1 MLNAADLLELILRAA
16 SVGSIYTLIA
26 LGYNVI
32 FATTN
37 ILNFAHG
44 ETFMVG
50 TLIAFGLR
58 VGLGA
63 PLWVSLLAAI
73 VLGAAFGLITESTAV
88 HPVVRKAPGSWGWLL
103 STLGIGTVARRL
115 AEIATGNEA
124 IPVPAI
130 LPDRPYPILGV
141 KLNPQ
146 FMVPVIAAVLITV
159 GLQLF
164 FTRTMVGM
172 AIVATAQD
180 RDAARLRGVNVRRM
194 SLLAFAI
201 GSAIGT
207 LTGFLVAPIT
217 FAYAGVGA
225 LFAMK
230 GFVAAAAGGI
240 GSNYGA
246 LLGGLMLALVEEVG
260 VLAVGAG
267 YRDVLAVL
275 LILGIML
282 LRPEG
287 FFGSSPAREV

>member
-1 MLNAADLLELILRAA
+1 MLTASDLIELLLRAA
-16 SVGSIYTLIA
+16 SAGSIYALIA
-26 LGYNVI
+26 LGYNVV

-44 ETFMVG
+44 ESFMVG
-50 TLIAFGLR
+50 TLVAFVLRVAFGVPL
-58 VGLGA
+58 GL
-63 PLWVSLLAAI
+63 SLLAAI
-73 VLGAAFGLITESTAV
+73 LLGVAMGLITEAAAV

-103 STLGIGTVARRL
+103 STLGLGTLVRRL
-115 AEIATGNEA
+115 AEIATRNEA

-130 LPDRPYPILGV
+130 LPDRPYNVLGV
-141 KLNPQ
+141 NVNPQ
-146 FMVPVIAAVLITV
+146 FMVPVLAAILITV
-159 GLQLF
+159 GLQFF

-172 AIVATAQD
+172 AIMATAQD
-180 RDAARLRGVNVRRM
+180 RDAASMRGVNVRRM

-201 GSAIGT
+201 GSAIGA
-207 LTGFLVAPIT
+207 LTGFLVSPVT

-240 GSNYGA
+240 GSNFGA
-246 LLGGLMLALVEEVG
+246 LLGGLLLALVEEVG
-260 VLAVGAG
+260 VLTVGAG